1 MSLRSLLTV
10 LVLAGPGVAAAE
22 GAVFKLDPAQST
34 LSYRVVHKFHEV
46 HAKTQKVQGAAVIK
60 PEGAQVQVRAETASF
75 DSDNAN
81 RDSHMKEVTEAATYP
96 NVTVKGTL
104 ADLKVPEKF
113 PAEVKTTLKGQLD
126 FHGKSLPVTAPVT
139 LTFTDAT
146 HVHAVSTFDVS
157 LDAYG
162 VERPS
167 LMLVKVDDACH
178 MTADLAFVK

>member
-1 MSLRSLLTV
+1 MTLRSLLTV
-10 LVLAGPGVAAAE
+10 LLLATPGLAQAE
-22 GAVFKLDPAQST
+22 GSAFKLDAAQST

-46 HAKTQKVQGAAVIK
+46 HAKTQKLQGAAVIK
-60 PEGAQVQVRAETASF
+60 PEGAQVQIRAETASF
-75 DSDNAN
+75 DSDNAS

-96 NVTVKGTL
+96 SVTLKGTL
-104 ADLKVPEKF
+104 SDLKVPDTF

-126 FHGKSLPVTAPVT
+126 FHGKTLPVTAPVT
-139 LTFTDAT
+139 LTFADAS
-146 HVHAVSTFDVS
+146 HVRAVSTFDIS

-178 MTADLAFVK
+178 ITAELTFAK